1 MKNQIL
7 TPPYAYKLLLLLGI
21 FAITLSACSSGGGD
35 SDNGSSN
42 SAPSVSAG
50 EDQTVNQGATVNL
63 TGVASDSDGSIS
75 SWLWQQTSGSPSV
88 TIKNSTTSNAS
99 FAAPEVEA
107 ETTLVFELEVKDNDG
122 ASVSDSMRVTV
133 RGPGDSVNPLP
144 DDFKAEAGDTQVTL
158 SWSHYSSATDYNI
171 YRSSASDCELANY
184 TSCANGALFT
194 SKSSP
199 FTDTGLTNGTTYHY
213 WIEAIL
219 EGFTYLDGEAISAMP
234 AADEDDD
241 NGFNINEDDYQTI
254 YTHSDGTIYA
264 VTKETM
270 NWDDARDM
278 AQAQGG
284 DLVTIHSEEENEL
297 VADLLDGEAAWLGG
311 SDDGDRIPGAF
322 ETVAS
327 SSENGWRWV
336 DGSEFIYVNWHGTN
350 EPNDSGAED
359 CVQMNYAS
367 HTEESWN
374 DKNCSY
380 DLYAVF
386 EFSPST
392 NTGSAWQSHG
402 GGDLNH
408 KSSNYAY
415 GGQSIDDFEILW
427 EKSLGSSS
435 VYPVSGDTD
444 GDGINDLIALA
455 DDTVYTI
462 DRDGDSTQ
470 FDVQHGNSLYLML
483 SDINDDNAADIF
495 VGSADDDDKVTVGIY
510 LGAGSLV
517 NNLVRSSG
525 YDSSVHPVSYI
536 DENKLIVRYSSGYSR
551 DPRGVGLW
559 DLSSGEETF
568 YFDIGPVTGAHGG
581 IGLSVLDANNDGL
594 LEIVMNSFTPHNG
607 ASGSGSNGNGS
618 STSDGDLYTI
628 VINEEGEELLS
639 QKIGEDTSGGAN
651 GRAEHK
657 FADIDNDGN
666 YEIIATVAHEGSY
679 YTGDAQI
686 RILELDGSE
695 RDRVSVG
702 DNAYQIG
709 MVISD
714 INGDSYSE
722 IIIRDEAE
730 DTIEIYSHE
739 LELVKKVSV
748 AGSSDDRIWT
758 HSASDID
765 GDGTQEM
772 LVSVEEVLYIYSGMD
787 LQLLDQFT
795 LSTQII
801 YAFATDLNGDDL
813 AEVVAATNSGDLYLI
828 GSPD

>member
-1 MKNQIL
+1 M
-7 TPPYAYKLLLLLGI
+7 
-21 FAITLSACSSGGGD
+21 
-35 SDNGSSN
+35 
-42 SAPSVSAG
+42 
-50 EDQTVNQGATVNL
+50 
-63 TGVASDSDGSIS
+63 
-75 SWLWQQTSGSPSV
+75 
-88 TIKNSTTSNAS
+88 
-99 FAAPEVEA
+99 
-107 ETTLVFELEVKDNDG
+107 
-122 ASVSDSMRVTV
+122 

-144 DDFKAEAGDTQVTL
+144 DDFKAEAGDGQVTL
-158 SWSHYSSATDYNI
+158 TWSHYSSATDYNI

-184 TSCANGALFT
+184 TSCANGDLFT
-194 SKSSP
+194 SKSSG
-199 FTDTGLTNGTTYHY
+199 FVDTGLTNGTTYHY

-219 EGFTYLDGEAISAMP
+219 EGVTYLDGEAISAMP

-270 NWDDARDM
+270 NWDDARAM
-278 AQAQGG
+278 AQEQGG
-284 DLVTIHSEEENEL
+284 DLVTIHSEEENDL
-297 VADLLDGEAAWLGG
+297 VAGLLDGETAWLGG

-322 ETVAS
+322 ETHYTD
-327 SSENGWRWV
+327 SEDGWRWV
-336 DGSEFIYVNWHGTN
+336 DGSEFSYENWNSN
-350 EPNDSGAED
+350 EPNDSGPTGIEGCLHMRPDAD
-359 CVQMNYAS
+359 N
-367 HTEESWN
+367 WN
-374 DKNCSY
+374 DLNCTY
-380 DLYAVF
+380 YNDTYYAVF

-470 FDVQHGNSLYLML
+470 FDVHHDGGRDLLL
-483 SDINDDNAADIF
+483 SDIDNDGADEIFIGNGDDNYE
-495 VGSADDDDKVTVGIY
+495 VTTGIY
-510 LGAGSLV
+510 SGSGTLLKS
-517 NNLVRSSG
+517 LVRSSG
-525 YDSSVHPVSYI
+525 YDSRMQPVAHI
-536 DENKLIVRYSSGYSR
+536 EDDRLIVLYTSGYSR

-559 DLSSGEETF
+559 DIDTQEEIF
-568 YFDIGPVTGAHGG
+568 YFDIGPAIGTHRDG
-581 IGLSVLDANNDGL
+581 GLSALDVNGDGL
-594 LEIVMNSFTPHNG
+594 LEIAMNVFTPHNG

-628 VINEEGEELLS
+628 VINENGEELLS

-686 RILELDGSE
+686 RILELGGSE

-702 DNAYQIG
+702 DNANQTG
-709 MVISD
+709 MVVTD
-714 INGDSYSE
+714 IDSDSYSE

-748 AGSSDDRIWT
+748 AGSSYDRIWT